1 MPLNSSLY
9 YKLSMHW
16 VRITICKIYVIIVQ
30 SLSSVWLFATPWTAA
45 CRPSWSFIISQRV
58 LKLMSIES
66 VMPANCCLL
75 CCLIL
80 CCLLLLLPS
89 IFPSIRVFSNA
100 SAFCIRC
107 VGVSAS
113 ALVCPVNIQN
123 WFPLGSTGLI
133 SLQSEGISRVFSN
146 TTVWRHQFFVLSLFY
161 CGNLTSVH
169 DYWKNHSF
177 DYTDLCQSSN
187 ISTF

>member
-16 VRITICKIYVIIVQ
+16 VCITICKIYVIIVQ

-45 CRPSWSFIISQRV
+45 CQTSWSFIISQRV

-89 IFPSIRVFSNA
+89 IFPSIRVFSNE

-113 ALVCPVNIQN
+113 ALVCPVNIQS

-133 SLQSEGISRVFSN
+133 SLQSEGLSRVFSN